1 MFETLIVDAAGP
13 IGSIT
18 LNRPNRLNALSRL
31 TLVEL
36 TQAAKWFDDQAHVKV
51 VIVKANGRA
60 FSAGFDLN
68 DFTTPDPDVSPRD
81 AADLGRLMAE
91 AVTNMRAMTIARI
104 HGHCVGGGLV
114 LAGACDLRYATADAT
129 FSIPELA
136 LGIPLAWGG
145 IPRLVRELGPAVTK
159 DIVMTCRPFT
169 CHEALALRFINGV
182 GTPENID
189 HQIANAANAL
199 GQRSK
204 LTLEL
209 TKRQINACAE
219 ELVSVGRSVSD
230 ADTLVAAQRDPESRA
245 ASLAYLASRNR
256 QSGQRSGK

>member
-1 MFETLIVDAAGP
+1 MFETLLVDASTP
-13 IGSIT
+13 IGTLT
-18 LNRPNRLNALSRL
+18 LNRPARLNALSRL
-31 TLVEL
+31 TLTEL
-36 TQAAKWFDDQAHVKV
+36 AQAAAFFDAERHVKV
-51 VIVKANGRA
+51 VIVRAEGRA

-68 DFTTPDPDVSPRD
+68 DFTAPADDMAPRQ
-81 AADLGRLMAE
+81 AADLGRVMAE
-91 AVTNMRAMTIARI
+91 SITNMRAMTIARI
-104 HGHCVGGGLV
+104 HGHCVGGGVV
-114 LAGACDLRYATADAT
+114 LAGSCDLRYATVDAK

-169 CHEALALRFINGV
+169 PQEALALRFVNGI
-182 GTPENID
+182 GTADEID
-189 HQIANAANAL
+189 ALVMSASEALAA
-199 GQRSK
+199 RSA

-245 ASLAYLASRNR
+245 ASLAYLASR
-256 QSGQRSGK
+256 GK

>member
-1 MFETLIVDAAGP
+1 MFETILVDATTS
-13 IGSIT
+13 IGT
-18 LNRPNRLNALSRL
+18 LMLNRGARLNALSRL
-31 TLVEL
+31 TLSEL
-36 TQAAKWFDDQAHVKV
+36 AQAATYFDGQRHVKV
-51 VIVKANGRA
+51 VIVRAEGRA

-68 DFTTPDPDVSPRD
+68 DFTTPDPDMSPRH
-81 AADLGRLMAE
+81 AADLGRIMAE
-91 AVTNMRAMTIARI
+91 AITDMRAMTIARI
-104 HGHCVGGGLV
+104 HGHCVGGGVV
-114 LAGACDLRYATADAT
+114 LAGSCDLRYATTDAK

-169 CHEALALRFINGV
+169 AQEALALRFVNGIGSTDEV
-182 GTPENID
+182 
-189 HQIANAANAL
+189 NAL
-199 GQRSK
+199 VDSAARALAARSS

-245 ASLAYLASRNR
+245 ASLSYLASR
-256 QSGQRSGK
+256 GK